1 MPVKDSVLLDGR
13 LIVERW
19 EGTVDRDALLSR
31 ALKRCEDGRIRHGA
45 VLVADYRAARL
56 GEVRLEDIEELGEA
70 RTRKHVRTAILVHEG
85 DWSRA
90 RAAEVQVEHEG
101 LEVACFDLLGAKPRE
116 MIEAACHWLGV
127 DPELVEAELRRL
139 TFA

>member
-1 MPVKDSVLLDGR
+1 MPVKSAILNDGS

-19 EGTVDRDALLSR
+19 EGTVDRAALLSR
-31 ALKRCEDGRIRHGA
+31 ALKRCEDQRIRPGA
-45 VLVADYRAARL
+45 VLFADYRAARL
-56 GEVRLEDIEELGEA
+56 GEVRLEHIEELGEA
-70 RTRKHVRTAILVHEG
+70 RRRQHVRTAVLVHES
-85 DWSRA
+85 DWAQA

>member
-19 EGTVDRDALLSR
+19 EGTVDREALLSR
-31 ALKRCEDGRIRHGA
+31 AVERCEDTRIRHGA
-45 VLVADYRAARL
+45 VLFADYRAARL
-56 GEVRLEDIEELGEA
+56 GEIGLEHLEELGEA
-70 RTRKHVRTAILVHEG
+70 HGRKHVRTAVLVHES

-101 LEVACFDLLGAKPRE
+101 LEVCCFNLLGVKPWQ
-116 MIEAACHWLGV
+116 MIEAACQWLGV
-127 DPELVEAELRRL
+127 DPEIVEAELERL
-139 TFA
+139 ASG